1 MNEKLG
7 SGKELS
13 EKYDYV
19 LNYGKKVIEAQAD
32 QTTDWEHKDYIY
44 IFPEDIHP
52 SKIGK
57 DEYYDTEVELRS
69 SIWAKYKNEIS
80 NEFQKWLDSGW
91 QPIGSFD
98 EYNIIFYQFQTG
110 IFYNNSFLGWL
121 FDIFNIYK
129 TFGLQL
135 LNTDTY
141 AQPIYYRLPMRR
153 PATNET
159 TNNKKETVEINMRL
173 ISHKKIFLHF
183 NAFVDDKKIGELT
196 IGESKNFMIEPGNHQ
211 IYLKSGL
218 KKTNT
223 IKHDFGKDTFLF
235 LVFQKKWTGGI
246 EIREI

>member
-19 LNYGKKVIEAQAD
+19 LKYGKKVIQSQAD
-32 QTTDWEHKDYIY
+32 QATTWEYKDYIY

-57 DEYYDTEVELRS
+57 DEYYDTEVELRG

-80 NEFQKWLDSGW
+80 NDFQKWLDSGW

-98 EYNIIFYQFQTG
+98 EYSIIFYQFQTG

-121 FDIFNIYK
+121 FDIFAIYK

-135 LNTDTY
+135 FNTDTY
-141 AQPIYYRLPMRR
+141 AQPIYYRLPLRR
-153 PATNET
+153 PASSET
-159 TNNKKETVEINMRL
+159 TKTQKESVEIKLRL
-173 ISHKKIFLHF
+173 ISHKKFPFPFYAYL
-183 NAFVDDKKIGELT
+183 DDQKIGELN
-196 IGESKNFMIEPGNHQ
+196 IGKSKNFMIKPGNHQ
-211 IYLKSGL
+211 IHLKYRLS
-218 KKTNT
+218 KTNIIT
-223 IKHDFGKDTFLF
+223 LDFVTDDFIFLGF
-235 LVFQKKWTGGI
+235 R
-246 EIREI
+246 RESFRYKIWKI